1 MLAIRLR
8 RGPHG
13 ETKSTP
19 HAQDRTM
26 RVDAA
31 AREAEAGLG
40 DDAHQNS
47 RIARAIETMTSATK
61 PFK

>member
-1 MLAIRLR
+1 
-8 RGPHG
+8 
-13 ETKSTP
+13 
-19 HAQDRTM
+19 M